1 MAAPPFRPDDP
12 SMERILL
19 VDDNS
24 IVRKVA
30 RQMIADEGYE
40 VADVGSAAEALA
52 RARQEEPFDVLITD
66 LVMPDLDG
74 LDLGVAVKGIN
85 PSVRV
90 LYTSGYADMRWTGS
104 FLAKPFTR
112 DELVKAIDELT
123 AA

>member
-1 MAAPPFRPDDP
+1 
-12 SMERILL
+12 MERILL

-24 IVRKVA
+24 VVRAVT
-30 RQMIADEGYE
+30 REMIANEGYE

-52 RARQEEPFDVLITD
+52 WARQYESFDVLITD

-74 LDLGVAVKGIN
+74 LDLAAAMKGIN

-90 LYTSGYADMRWTGS
+90 LYTSGYVDMSWTGS
-104 FLAKPFTR
+104 FLAKPYAR
-112 DELVKAIDELT
+112 ADLVKAIDDLI

>member
-1 MAAPPFRPDDP
+1 
-12 SMERILL
+12 MERILL

-24 IVRKVA
+24 VVRKVA